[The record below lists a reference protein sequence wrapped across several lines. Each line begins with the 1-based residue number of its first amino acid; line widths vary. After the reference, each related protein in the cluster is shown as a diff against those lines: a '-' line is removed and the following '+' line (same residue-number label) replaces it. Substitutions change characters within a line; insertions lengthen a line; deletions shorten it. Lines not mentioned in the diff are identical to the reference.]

1 MHSKLWAHMDAA
13 TAATMAISA
22 MYHLDCELWS
32 QVCKRAKLV
41 LPLIKEILKHHDSAT
56 GRQPQLVLL
65 HGQMNNI
72 TTSRE
77 TTGSRNHASCFQ
89 PSAVKLSILSPSRTF
104 HDLSMPIPVSF
115 IKQLLWR
122 SECTLLC
129 QVSLS
134 SDQLLQLL
142 QLKDPKSASHL
153 SLYLISSSLAVIQ
166 FNPMF
171 HVF

>member
-1 MHSKLWAHMDAA
+1 M
-13 TAATMAISA
+13 
-22 MYHLDCELWS
+22 
-32 QVCKRAKLV
+32 CKRAKLV

-77 TTGSRNHASCFQ
+77 TTGSTNHASCFQ

-104 HDLSMPIPVSF
+104 HDLFMPIPVSF
-115 IKQLLWR
+115 IKQLLRR

-129 QVSLS
+129 QVSFS
-134 SDQLLQLL
+134 SDQLL